1 MIETITL
8 TGGLPRDAELRFVPN
23 GSGVCEFTIAQSDRR
38 LNQQTNQWEDSRNL
52 YLDVTIWDETA
63 SDRRPNPVQ
72 WAHLASELSKGSQV
86 AVVGKLHTK
95 KWQDKQGNNR
105 SKIEFLASKFYEL
118 PDTNSGAKQGAQAA
132 GWNNA
137 QPSAP
142 QHQGATWGQPAQPA
156 NANAGDE
163 IPF

>member
-23 GSGVCEFTIAQSDRR
+23 GSAVCEFTIAQSDRR

-72 WAHLASELSKGSQV
+72 WAHLASTLSKGSQV

-95 KWQDKQGNNR
+95 KWQDKEGNNR
-105 SKIEFLASKFYEL
+105 SKIEFLASRFYEL
-118 PDTNSGAKQGAQAA
+118 PNTKSNQAQQQGAQGAQWGNQGGFSAA
-132 GWNNA
+132 QNNVN
-137 QPSAP
+137 SVM
-142 QHQGATWGQPAQPA
+142 
-156 NANAGDE
+156 GDDE
-163 IPF
+163 PPF

>member
-23 GSGVCEFTIAQSDRR
+23 GSAVCEFTIAQSDSR
-38 LNQQTNQWEDSRNL
+38 LNQQTNQWEDVRNL
-52 YLDVTIWDETA
+52 YLDVTIWDETP

-72 WAHLASELSKGSQV
+72 WAHLASSLSKGSQV

-95 KWQDKQGNNR
+95 KWQDKEGNNR
-105 SKIEFLASKFYEL
+105 SKIEFLASRFYEL
-118 PDTNSGAKQGAQAA
+118 PNTKSNQAQQQAA
-132 GWNNA
+132 PQNTAW
-137 QPSAP
+137 QP
-142 QHQGATWGQPAQPA
+142 QGGFS
-156 NANAGDE
+156 NDGGS

>member
-23 GSGVCEFTIAQSDRR
+23 GSAVCEFTIAQSDRR

-72 WAHLASELSKGSQV
+72 WAHLASNLSKGSQV

-95 KWQDKQGNNR
+95 KWQDKEGNNR
-105 SKIEFLASKFYEL
+105 SKIEFLASRFYEL
-118 PDTNSGAKQGAQAA
+118 PNTKSNQAQQDTQAA
-132 GWNNA
+132 QWGNQGGFSAAQNNVN
-137 QPSAP
+137 SVMGNDEAP
-142 QHQGATWGQPAQPA
+142 
-156 NANAGDE
+156 
-163 IPF
+163 F

>member
-23 GSGVCEFTIAQSDRR
+23 GSAVCEFTIAQSYRR

-72 WAHLASELSKGSQV
+72 LAHLASNLSKGSQV

-95 KWQDKQGNNR
+95 KWQDKEGNNR
-105 SKIEFLASKFYEL
+105 SKIEFLASRFYEL
-118 PDTNSGAKQGAQAA
+118 PNTKSNQAQQGTQAA
-132 GWNNA
+132 QWGNKGGFSAAQNNVN
-137 QPSAP
+137 SVM
-142 QHQGATWGQPAQPA
+142 G
-156 NANAGDE
+156 GDE
-163 IPF
+163 NPPF

>member
-23 GSGVCEFTIAQSDRR
+23 GSAVCEFTIAQSDRR

-72 WAHLASELSKGSQV
+72 WAHLASNLSKGSQV

-95 KWQDKQGNNR
+95 KWQDKEGNNR
-105 SKIEFLASKFYEL
+105 SKIEFLASRFYEL
-118 PDTNSGAKQGAQAA
+118 PNTKSNQAQQQAA
-132 GWNNA
+132 PQNTAW
-137 QPSAP
+137 QP
-142 QHQGATWGQPAQPA
+142 QGGFS
-156 NANAGDE
+156 NDGE
-163 IPF
+163 SPF

>member
-23 GSGVCEFTIAQSDRR
+23 GSAVCEFTIAQSDSR

-72 WAHLASELSKGSQV
+72 WAHLASNLSKGSQV

-95 KWQDKQGNNR
+95 KWQDKDGNNR
-105 SKIEFLASKFYEL
+105 SKIEFLASRFYEL
-118 PDTNSGAKQGAQAA
+118 PNTKSNQAQQQAA
-132 GWNNA
+132 PQNTAW
-137 QPSAP
+137 QPQGGFSNDGAP
-142 QHQGATWGQPAQPA
+142 
-156 NANAGDE
+156 
-163 IPF
+163 F

>member
-23 GSGVCEFTIAQSDRR
+23 GSAVCEFTIAQSDRR

-63 SDRRPNPVQ
+63 SYRRPNPVQ
-72 WAHLASELSKGSQV
+72 WAHLASNLSKGSQV

-95 KWQDKQGNNR
+95 KWQDKEGNNR
-105 SKIEFLASKFYEL
+105 SKIEFLASRFYEL
-118 PDTNSGAKQGAQAA
+118 PNTKSNQAQQQGAQGAQWGNQGGFSAA
-132 GWNNA
+132 QNNVN
-137 QPSAP
+137 SVM
-142 QHQGATWGQPAQPA
+142 
-156 NANAGDE
+156 GDDE
-163 IPF
+163 PPF

>member
-23 GSGVCEFTIAQSDRR
+23 GSAVCEFTIAQSDRR

-72 WAHLASELSKGSQV
+72 WAHLASNLSKGSQV

-95 KWQDKQGNNR
+95 KWQDKEGNNR
-105 SKIEFLASKFYEL
+105 SKIEFLASRFYEL
-118 PDTNSGAKQGAQAA
+118 PNTKSTQSA
-132 GWNNA
+132 GQTNA
-137 QPSAP
+137 QGGSWPQQGNQPNSTSWQPQGGFGDDDGAP
-142 QHQGATWGQPAQPA
+142 
-156 NANAGDE
+156 
-163 IPF
+163 F

>member
-23 GSGVCEFTIAQSDRR
+23 GSAVCEFTIAQSDRR

-72 WAHLASELSKGSQV
+72 WAHLASNLSKGSQV

-95 KWQDKQGNNR
+95 KWQDKEGNNR
-105 SKIEFLASKFYEL
+105 SKIEFLASRFYEL
-118 PDTNSGAKQGAQAA
+118 PNTKSNQVPQDTQAA
-132 GWNNA
+132 QWGNQGGFSAAQNNVN
-137 QPSAP
+137 SVM
-142 QHQGATWGQPAQPA
+142 G
-156 NANAGDE
+156 GDE
-163 IPF
+163 NPPF

>member
-23 GSGVCEFTIAQSDRR
+23 GSAVCEFTIAQSDRR

-72 WAHLASELSKGSQV
+72 WAHLASNLSKGSQV

-95 KWQDKQGNNR
+95 KWQDKEGNNR
-105 SKIEFLASKFYEL
+105 SKIEFLASRFYEL
-118 PDTNSGAKQGAQAA
+118 PNTKSNQAQQQGAQGAQWGNQGGFSAA
-132 GWNNA
+132 QNNVN
-137 QPSAP
+137 SVM
-142 QHQGATWGQPAQPA
+142 G
-156 NANAGDE
+156 GDE
-163 IPF
+163 APF

>member
-23 GSGVCEFTIAQSDRR
+23 GSAVCEFTIAQSDRR

-72 WAHLASELSKGSQV
+72 WAHLASNLSKGSQV

-95 KWQDKQGNNR
+95 KWQDKEGNNR
-105 SKIEFLASKFYEL
+105 SKIEFLASRFYEL
-118 PDTNSGAKQGAQAA
+118 PNTKSNQSQ
-132 GWNNA
+132 
-137 QPSAP
+137 QPAP
-142 QHQGATWGQPAQPA
+142 QNTAWQPQGGFS
-156 NANAGDE
+156 NNNGE
-163 IPF
+163 SPF

>member
-23 GSGVCEFTIAQSDRR
+23 GSAVCEFTIAQSDRR

-72 WAHLASELSKGSQV
+72 WAHLASNLSKGSQV

-95 KWQDKQGNNR
+95 KWQDKEGNNR
-105 SKIEFLASKFYEL
+105 SKIEFLASRFYEL
-118 PDTNSGAKQGAQAA
+118 PNTKSNQAPQAA
-132 GWNNA
+132 AW
-137 QPSAP
+137 
-142 QHQGATWGQPAQPA
+142 PAQNQGGFSA
-156 NANAGDE
+156 AQNNVNSVMGGDE
-163 IPF
+163 APF

>member
-8 TGGLPRDAELRFVPN
+8 TGGLPHDAELRFVPN
-23 GSGVCEFTIAQSDRR
+23 GSAVCEFTIAQSDRR

-72 WAHLASELSKGSQV
+72 WAHLASNLSKGSQV

-95 KWQDKQGNNR
+95 KWQDKEGNNR
-105 SKIEFLASKFYEL
+105 SKIEFLASRFYEL
-118 PDTNSGAKQGAQAA
+118 PNTKSNQSQQQAPQAA
-132 GWNNA
+132 AW
-137 QPSAP
+137 
-142 QHQGATWGQPAQPA
+142 PAQNQGGFSA
-156 NANAGDE
+156 AQNNVNSVMGGDE
-163 IPF
+163 APF

>member
-23 GSGVCEFTIAQSDRR
+23 GSAVCEFTIAQSDRR

-72 WAHLASELSKGSQV
+72 WAHLASNLSKGSQV

-95 KWQDKQGNNR
+95 KWQDKEGNNR
-105 SKIEFLASKFYEL
+105 SKIEFLASRFYEL
-118 PDTNSGAKQGAQAA
+118 PNTKSNQTQQQGAQGAQWGNQGGFSAA
-132 GWNNA
+132 QNNVN
-137 QPSAP
+137 SVM
-142 QHQGATWGQPAQPA
+142 
-156 NANAGDE
+156 GDDE
-163 IPF
+163 PPF

>member
-23 GSGVCEFTIAQSDRR
+23 GSAVCEFTIAQSDRR

-72 WAHLASELSKGSQV
+72 WAHLASNLSKGSQV

-95 KWQDKQGNNR
+95 KWQDKEGNNR
-105 SKIEFLASKFYEL
+105 SKIEFLASRFYEL
-118 PDTNSGAKQGAQAA
+118 PNTKSNQAPQDTQAA
-132 GWNNA
+132 QLGNQGGFSAAQNNVN
-137 QPSAP
+137 SVM
-142 QHQGATWGQPAQPA
+142 G
-156 NANAGDE
+156 GDE
-163 IPF
+163 NPPF

>member
-23 GSGVCEFTIAQSDRR
+23 GSAVCEFTIAQSDRR

-72 WAHLASELSKGSQV
+72 WAHLASNLSKGSQV

-95 KWQDKQGNNR
+95 KWQDKEGNNR
-105 SKIEFLASKFYEL
+105 SKIEFLASRFYEL
-118 PDTNSGAKQGAQAA
+118 PNTKSNQTQ
-132 GWNNA
+132 
-137 QPSAP
+137 QQTAP
-142 QHQGATWGQPAQPA
+142 QNTAWQPQGGFS
-156 NANAGDE
+156 NNNE
-163 IPF
+163 ESPF

>member
-23 GSGVCEFTIAQSDRR
+23 GSAVCEFTIAQSDRR

-72 WAHLASELSKGSQV
+72 WAHLASNLSKGSQV

-95 KWQDKQGNNR
+95 KWQDKEGNNR
-105 SKIEFLASKFYEL
+105 SKIEFLASRFYEL
-118 PDTNSGAKQGAQAA
+118 PNTKSNQAPQDTQAA
-132 GWNNA
+132 QWGNQGGFSAAQNNVN
-137 QPSAP
+137 SVMS
-142 QHQGATWGQPAQPA
+142 
-156 NANAGDE
+156 GDE
-163 IPF
+163 NPPF

>member
-23 GSGVCEFTIAQSDRR
+23 GSAVCEFTIAQSDRR

-72 WAHLASELSKGSQV
+72 WAHLASNLSKGSQV

-95 KWQDKQGNNR
+95 KWQDKEGNNR
-105 SKIEFLASKFYEL
+105 SKIEFLASRFYEL
-118 PDTNSGAKQGAQAA
+118 PNTKSN
-132 GWNNA
+132 
-137 QPSAP
+137 
-142 QHQGATWGQPAQPA
+142 QPAAQNTPQNTPQNTAWQPQGGFG
-156 NANAGDE
+156 NNDGGS

>member
-23 GSGVCEFTIAQSDRR
+23 GSAVCEFTIAQSDRR

-72 WAHLASELSKGSQV
+72 WAHLASNLSKGSQV

-95 KWQDKQGNNR
+95 KWQDKEGNNR
-105 SKIEFLASKFYEL
+105 SKIEFLASRFYEL
-118 PDTNSGAKQGAQAA
+118 PNTKSNQPQQQGAQAA
-132 GWNNA
+132 QWGNQQGGFSAAQNNVN
-137 QPSAP
+137 SVMGSDEAP
-142 QHQGATWGQPAQPA
+142 
-156 NANAGDE
+156 
-163 IPF
+163 F

>member
-23 GSGVCEFTIAQSDRR
+23 GSAVCEFTIAQSDSR

-72 WAHLASELSKGSQV
+72 WAHLASNLSKGSQV

-95 KWQDKQGNNR
+95 KWQDKEGNNR
-105 SKIEFLASKFYEL
+105 SKIEFLASRFYEL
-118 PDTNSGAKQGAQAA
+118 PNTKSNQAQQDTQAA
-132 GWNNA
+132 QWGNQGGFSAAQNNVN
-137 QPSAP
+137 SVMGNDEAP
-142 QHQGATWGQPAQPA
+142 
-156 NANAGDE
+156 
-163 IPF
+163 F

>member
-23 GSGVCEFTIAQSDRR
+23 GSAVCEFTIAQSDSR

-72 WAHLASELSKGSQV
+72 WAHLASTLSKGSQV

-95 KWQDKQGNNR
+95 KWQDKEGNNR
-105 SKIEFLASKFYEL
+105 SKIEFLASRFYEL
-118 PDTNSGAKQGAQAA
+118 PNTKSNQSQQGTQAA
-132 GWNNA
+132 QWGNQGGFSAAQNNVN
-137 QPSAP
+137 SVM
-142 QHQGATWGQPAQPA
+142 G
-156 NANAGDE
+156 GDE
-163 IPF
+163 NPPF

>member
-23 GSGVCEFTIAQSDRR
+23 GSAVCEFTIAQSDSR

-72 WAHLASELSKGSQV
+72 WAHLASTLSKGSQV

-95 KWQDKQGNNR
+95 KWQDKEGNSR
-105 SKIEFLASKFYEL
+105 SKIEFLASRFYEL
-118 PDTNSGAKQGAQAA
+118 PNTKSDQAQQQATPQAA
-132 GWNNA
+132 AW
-137 QPSAP
+137 
-142 QHQGATWGQPAQPA
+142 PAQNQGGFSNNDGAPY
-156 NANAGDE
+156 
-163 IPF
+163 

>member
-23 GSGVCEFTIAQSDRR
+23 GSAVCEFTIAQSDRR

-72 WAHLASELSKGSQV
+72 WAHLASNLSKGSQV

-95 KWQDKQGNNR
+95 KWQDKEGNNR
-105 SKIEFLASKFYEL
+105 SKIEFLASRFYEL
-118 PDTNSGAKQGAQAA
+118 PNTKSNQAQQQGAQGAQWGNQGGFSAA
-132 GWNNA
+132 QNNVN
-137 QPSAP
+137 SVM
-142 QHQGATWGQPAQPA
+142 
-156 NANAGDE
+156 GDDE
-163 IPF
+163 PPF

>member
-23 GSGVCEFTIAQSDRR
+23 GSAVCEFTIAQSDRR

-72 WAHLASELSKGSQV
+72 WAHLASNLSKGSQV

-95 KWQDKQGNNR
+95 KWQDKEGNNR
-105 SKIEFLASKFYEL
+105 SKIEFLASRFYEL
-118 PDTNSGAKQGAQAA
+118 PNTKSNQAQ
-132 GWNNA
+132 
-137 QPSAP
+137 QQTAP
-142 QHQGATWGQPAQPA
+142 QNDPWNAPAPQGGFGSNDGA
-156 NANAGDE
+156 
-163 IPF
+163 PF

>member
-23 GSGVCEFTIAQSDRR
+23 GSAVCEFTIAQSDRR

-72 WAHLASELSKGSQV
+72 WAHLASNLSKGSQV
-86 AVVGKLHTK
+86 AVVGKLYTK
-95 KWQDKQGNNR
+95 KWQDKEGNNR
-105 SKIEFLASKFYEL
+105 SKIEFLASRFYEL
-118 PDTNSGAKQGAQAA
+118 PNTKSNQAQQDTQAA
-132 GWNNA
+132 QWGNQGGFSAAQNNVN
-137 QPSAP
+137 SVMGNDEAP
-142 QHQGATWGQPAQPA
+142 
-156 NANAGDE
+156 
-163 IPF
+163 F

>member
-23 GSGVCEFTIAQSDRR
+23 GSAVCEFTIAQSDRR

-72 WAHLASELSKGSQV
+72 WAHLAGELSKGSQV

-95 KWQDKQGNNR
+95 KWQDKEGNNR
-105 SKIEFLASKFYEL
+105 SKIEFLASRFYEL
-118 PDTNSGAKQGAQAA
+118 PNTKSNQAQQQAA
-132 GWNNA
+132 PQNTAW
-137 QPSAP
+137 QP
-142 QHQGATWGQPAQPA
+142 QGGFG
-156 NANAGDE
+156 NDNEGS